1 MRCLPNDIQ
10 MEIVFSDPRPLG
22 RMITGHSNNRIASR
36 FGSISG
42 TTAPSHTQMRSVGK
56 SFTYICTFS
65 DIHSIARMRAH

>member
-22 RMITGHSNNRIASR
+22 RVLSGLPNNRIASR

-42 TTAPSHTQMRSVGK
+42 TTAPSHAQMRSVGK
-56 SFTYICTFS
+56 SLTYTRILNCV
-65 DIHSIARMRAH
+65 